1 MSKILLKLNDKKF
14 LIAKNENKEKKK
26 EKIKFDIFQNKE
38 ELLLLGKSEKL
49 QFVGNIE
56 NNEYE

>member
-1 MSKILLKLNDKKF
+1 MSKILLKLNDKKV